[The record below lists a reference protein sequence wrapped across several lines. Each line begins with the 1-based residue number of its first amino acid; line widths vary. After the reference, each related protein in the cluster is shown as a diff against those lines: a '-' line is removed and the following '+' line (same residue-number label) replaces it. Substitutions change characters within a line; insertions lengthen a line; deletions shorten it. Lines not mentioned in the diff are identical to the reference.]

1 MNNPY
6 MGDRTDFP
14 AAKAWA
20 ANSAVAHYSS
30 ALTLLAHLSDFAGLA
45 RRYERW
51 DIDPVE
57 GSMKA
62 VSRYNM
68 KGSEVV
74 VEDMSRDRCLQE
86 KVAMSRLRMDSGCS
100 CMLAR
105 LLRVDGR

>member
-1 MNNPY
+1 
-6 MGDRTDFP
+6 MGDRTVLP
-14 AAKAWA
+14 VAKAWV

-30 ALTLLAHLSDFAGLA
+30 ALTLLTPLSDFAGLA

-57 GSMKA
+57 GWMKA

-74 VEDMSRDRCLQE
+74 AEDMSRDRYLQE
-86 KVAMSRLRMDSGCS
+86 RVAMPRLKMDSGCS
-100 CMLAR
+100 CMLVK
-105 LLRVDGR
+105 LLRVDGK